1 MKLTHLNPDTT
12 EDIEPNNFVICEV
25 QLGKL
30 EQVQLYINYNFISN
44 RTNKITVPKYLRK
57 EIMLISL

>member
-1 MKLTHLNPDTT
+1 MKLTHLNPDTK
-12 EDIEPNNFVICEV
+12 EDIQPNNFVICEV